1 MAQCQDPVQG
11 GTGFVVTTT
20 NDHDDGVC
28 GGADCS
34 LREAVARA
42 NTVPG
47 DNSIIFARSL
57 TGSITLTM
65 GELVV
70 TDSLTIT
77 GIPIGTISGNSS
89 TRIFSFTGG
98 SSYLNGLTIRD
109 GHKQVFIGN
118 PTNGGGIYNSATLH
132 LYGCSL
138 INNRV
143 LGTDTL
149 SPSSASG
156 GAGQG
161 GGIYNSGTL
170 FLEAS
175 AFVQTSE
182 ASGGNGGPGNFGHGG
197 VASGQ
202 GRSRSWRRR
211 VQRH

>member
-1 MAQCQDPVQG
+1 M
-11 GTGFVVTTT
+11 VVTSEPMKWPRVRTPCKVAL
-20 NDHDDGVC
+20 DL
-28 GGADCS
+28 S
-34 LREAVARA
+34 LQPRTIMTMAFAVAPIALCEKRWRGRTRFPA
-42 NTVPG
+42 T
-47 DNSIIFARSL
+47 IRSFLLTAL
-57 TGSITLTM
+57 TGIITLTM

-89 TRIFSFTGG
+89 SRIFSFTGG
-98 SSYLNGLTIRD
+98 SSFLIGLTIRD
-109 GHKQVFIGN
+109 GRKQVLIGN

-138 INNRV
+138 INNHV

-170 FLEAS
+170 FLDGIG
-175 AFVQTSE
+175 FCPDQ
-182 ASGGNGGPGNFGHGG
+182 
-197 VASGQ
+197 
-202 GRSRSWRRR
+202 
-211 VQRH
+211 

>member
-1 MAQCQDPVQG
+1 MAQGQDPVQG

-20 NDHDDGVC
+20 GDHDDGVC

-47 DNSIIFARSL
+47 SELDHFCAPL
-57 TGSITLTM
+57 TGIITLTK

-77 GIPIGTISGNSS
+77 GIPIGTISGNGAS
-89 TRIFSFTGG
+89 RIFNFTGG
-98 SSYLNGLTIRD
+98 ESYLVGLTIRD
-109 GHKQVFIGN
+109 GRNQILLGSVN
-118 PTNGGGIYNSATLH
+118 NGGGIYNSATLH

-143 LGTDTL
+143 LGANTL
-149 SPSSASG
+149 SPSAADG

-170 FLEAS
+170 FLDTS
-175 AFVQTSE
+175 SFVQTNE
-182 ASGGNGGPGNFGHGG
+182 ASGGSGGNGNFGHGG
-197 VASGQ
+197 VPSGSGGAGRGGASFQ
-202 GRSRSWRRR
+202 
-211 VQRH
+211 